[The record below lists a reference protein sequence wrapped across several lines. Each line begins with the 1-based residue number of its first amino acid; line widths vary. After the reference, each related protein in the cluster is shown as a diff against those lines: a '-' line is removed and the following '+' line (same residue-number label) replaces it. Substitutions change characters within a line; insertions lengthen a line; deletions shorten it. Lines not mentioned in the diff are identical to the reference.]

1 MTAARAQRSR
11 RHTHRTRR
19 WIGATV
25 CAALIVSPAV
35 VISPAPAQAADSV
48 FHLSGTRDNPAPQQ
62 MVDLADIGAA
72 FTYFGEQA
80 LQIGY
85 AAALFPFQGATA
97 LNASVA
103 EGLANLVAALEAA
116 PAGDRLVLIG
126 VSQGDI
132 VLSLLEQALLAAGE
146 ARDVL
151 FVRMAGPSGDTGV
164 MGRNWGFKLPGLSF
178 VTRPDESPFDQVV
191 LNHEY
196 DGLGHWPVRQLN
208 VLAVLN
214 AVMGTL
220 TFHNPNAYAVDLSA
234 FPESDITTTV
244 NSLGATTT
252 TYLIRATGLLPLLR
266 PLQAL
271 GVSAGLLDDWNRTLK
286 PIIDSAYDP
295 GQAPMVA
302 RVVQSMVRVV
312 VNQITA
318 MADGIGSALRRIDAA
333 HRARTTP
340 AVEAGADTGEESA
353 AGPAEHDPPP
363 PSLTQVVAVSDSR
376 EPRPAPAVDT
386 DHVVLQPNT
395 EAIGDAGSQPVP
407 APAPPAEPDIPAE
420 PATVLTDDLDA
431 VADSDDLAAT
441 DSAGAQEYATSITD
455 RGDSTEGD
463 DGATVAPAD
472 AGVTASTRT
481 RLHTRQVG
489 GGGSEAVSR
498 PRAPKTAR
506 TAIRSGSPD
515 RGSGRSLSGSSPRR
529 DSSRTAKDSGAES

>member
-1 MTAARAQRSR
+1 MRTARASR
-11 RHTHRTRR
+11 NTHWARR
-19 WIGATV
+19 WIGTTV
-25 CAALIVSPAV
+25 CAALIAAPAV
-35 VISPAPAQAADSV
+35 AISPAPAQAADSV
-48 FHLSGTRDNPAPQQ
+48 FYLSGTRNNPAPQQ

-116 PAGDRLVLIG
+116 PPGDRLVLIG

-178 VTRPDESPFDQVV
+178 VTRPDESPFDQIV

-196 DGLGHWPVRQLN
+196 DGLGHWPVDQLN
-208 VLAVLN
+208 LLAVLN
-214 AVMGTL
+214 AALGML
-220 TFHNPNAYAVDLSA
+220 TFHNPGSYAVDLSA

-271 GVSAGLLDDWNRTLK
+271 GVDEGLLNDWQRVLK
-286 PIIDSAYDP
+286 PIIDSAYEPDR
-295 GQAPMVA
+295 APMLA

-312 VNQITA
+312 VNGLSRVAEGVGTV
-318 MADGIGSALRRIDAA
+318 LRRIEAA
-333 HRARTTP
+333 HSGRATAIE
-340 AVEAGADTGEESA
+340 AVSGTDDHAATG
-353 AGPAEHDPPP
+353 PEHDPPT
-363 PSLTQVVAVSDSR
+363 PSPAQPDPVSDSR
-376 EPRPAPAVDT
+376 GPGPELVLDTDPAV
-386 DHVVLQPNT
+386 LQSNT
-395 EAIGDAGSQPVP
+395 SAITEEFGGTVSQPVSASDP
-407 APAPPAEPDIPAE
+407 AAAQDMPAE
-420 PATVLTDDLDA
+420 PATVLADDLDA
-431 VADSDDLAAT
+431 GADSDEPGTT
-441 DSAGAQEYATSITD
+441 DSAVPQDDATHSGAGS
-455 RGDSTEGD
+455 DSTAVHD
-463 DGATVAPAD
+463 DATAAPAD
-472 AGVTASTRT
+472 ASPRP
-481 RLHTRQVG
+481 RLHTRNSRQAG
-489 GGGSEAVSR
+489 GVAEAVSR

-506 TAIRSGSPD
+506 TSSRSGFPD
-515 RGSGRSLSGSSPRR
+515 SDRATSGSSPRK
-529 DSSRTAKDSGAES
+529 DTSRTAKDSGAGS

>member
-1 MTAARAQRSR
+1 M
-11 RHTHRTRR
+11 
-19 WIGATV
+19 
-25 CAALIVSPAV
+25 CAALIVSPTL
-35 VISPAPAQAADSV
+35 VISSAPAQAADSV
-48 FHLSGTRDNPAPQQ
+48 FYLSGTRNNPAPQQ

-72 FTYFGEQA
+72 FTFFGEQA

-178 VTRPDESPFDQVV
+178 VTRPDESPFDQIV

-196 DGLGHWPVRQLN
+196 DGLGHWPVNQLN

-214 AVMGTL
+214 AVLGTL

-271 GVSAGLLDDWNRTLK
+271 GIDEGLLNDWHQKLK
-286 PIIDSAYDP
+286 PIIDSAYEP
-295 GQAPMVA
+295 GRAPVLA
-302 RVVQSMVRVV
+302 RVVQSMVRAV
-312 VNQITA
+312 VNQMTA
-318 MADGIGSALRRIDAA
+318 MADGIGAVLRRIDAA
-333 HRARTTP
+333 HRARNTPTVESAPDTDTTTSIAAAGHLSAP
-340 AVEAGADTGEESA
+340 LTQAEPISGSKGADPEVAADHVAVQSNTEPERGSGSEPDPAADQSTTKDSPAEPGDAMPAGEPDAVDDRDEPA
-353 AGPAEHDPPP
+353 ALDLAGPE
-363 PSLTQVVAVSDSR
+363 
-376 EPRPAPAVDT
+376 
-386 DHVVLQPNT
+386 
-395 EAIGDAGSQPVP
+395 DAGSQ
-407 APAPPAEPDIPAE
+407 DD
-420 PATVLTDDLDA
+420 ATTTVNNDNGSPTHHVDP
-431 VADSDDLAAT
+431 ADSPR
-441 DSAGAQEYATSITD
+441 DSD
-455 RGDSTEGD
+455 
-463 DGATVAPAD
+463 
-472 AGVTASTRT
+472 TAETRT
-481 RLHTRQVG
+481 P
-489 GGGSEAVSR
+489 
-498 PRAPKTAR
+498 PRTHDTDQDSGPEPETGPRSPRTAR
-506 TAIRSGSPD
+506 TASQPGLTARSGD
-515 RGSGRSLSGSSPRR
+515 REISGP
-529 DSSRTAKDSGAES
+529 SSRKDTSRLTKSPGGKS